1 MSFNL
6 VSNTIIRKKLILE
19 LEKGHFQVAVIGGVL
34 QLPWTIWESLFAGEF
49 WLPLLYMRI
58 FTSVL
63 PVLLFFTYKKAKIS
77 SSLCLLL
84 LVMSISFTS
93 FYGISNMEIQE
104 FRMYTFGII
113 TFFLSTGMLV
123 TWEMRYSI
131 AYLILSILLS
141 ILLFYLNSPLT
152 ISEILSNGGFAFYT
166 IGIFSVVIIYMR
178 YRYRFNDLKT
188 RTEMAN
194 FVDELNEKT
203 LENKVLYDELQL
215 IDKSAIVAE
224 MTSSVAHELN
234 TPISVLKNSS
244 AIMVESFHEV
254 LKLPNEGV
262 NWTHVNYI
270 LLKLSDRQ
278 MFTSYFKKIQ
288 ESERIESYLKEL
300 ELQVSEEHIH
310 LLASSGLVRED
321 KELLDLIFNNRDYLV
336 IIQLI
341 YQLRII
347 HVMNENISTSVRKTA
362 DIIHEMRSIQLQTNE
377 GELSVTNLKL
387 TFEKAVSLFEFQ
399 TNHPITFNVTIDDDL
414 EILTSKFKLIQLWV
428 KLFEFIALSKENDST
443 EKNLQIEAAIEDST
457 IAISFHLSGEHV
469 LNYGLLN
476 NVNSIF
482 RQAVTNQIDPFNL
495 NILRTLISDFKLGIK
510 VVDNALVVLIPNH

>member
-1 MSFNL
+1 
-6 VSNTIIRKKLILE
+6 
-19 LEKGHFQVAVIGGVL
+19 
-34 QLPWTIWESLFAGEF
+34 
-49 WLPLLYMRI
+49 
-58 FTSVL
+58 
-63 PVLLFFTYKKAKIS
+63 
-77 SSLCLLL
+77 
-84 LVMSISFTS
+84 
-93 FYGISNMEIQE
+93 
-104 FRMYTFGII
+104 
-113 TFFLSTGMLV
+113 
-123 TWEMRYSI
+123 
-131 AYLILSILLS
+131 
-141 ILLFYLNSPLT
+141 
-152 ISEILSNGGFAFYT
+152 
-166 IGIFSVVIIYMR
+166 
-178 YRYRFNDLKT
+178 
-188 RTEMAN
+188 MAN

-244 AIMVESFHEV
+244 AIMIESFHEV

-262 NWTHVNYI
+262 NWTNVNYI
-270 LLKLSDRQ
+270 LLKLADRQ

-288 ESERIESYLKEL
+288 ESERIETYLKEL
-300 ELQVSEEHIH
+300 QLQVSEEHIH
-310 LLASSGLVRED
+310 LLASCGLVRED
-321 KELLDLIFNNRDYLV
+321 KELLELIFNNKDYEV

-347 HVMNENISTSVRKTA
+347 HVMNDNISSSVRKTA

-377 GELSVTNLKL
+377 GELSLTNLKL
-387 TFEKAVSLFEFQ
+387 TFEKAISLFEFQ
-399 TNHPITFNVTIDDDL
+399 TNHPITFKITIDDDL

-443 EKNLQIEAAIEDST
+443 EKNLYIEAALEDST
-457 IAISFHLSGEHV
+457 IAITFHLSGEEV

-510 VVDNALVVLIPNH
+510 VLNNVLVVAIPNH